1 MKGKK
6 LWKASFVAALGV
18 SVILTVSCG
27 GFSDIGKPCP
37 LKLEES
43 RKNLEAL
50 GESAR
55 IVEPSLE
62 CSISYCIANF
72 YNEKLNGY
80 CTAACEKTEDC
91 PNGYICDKFLNLER
105 IPKEYG
111 DDLVDLLNNKVC
123 IKIPPQP
130 TQ

>member
-1 MKGKK
+1 MSGKK
-6 LWKASFVAALGV
+6 LLRTSLLLAFGL
-18 SVILTVSCG
+18 SVVWFASCG

-43 RKNLEAL
+43 RRNLEAL
-50 GESAR
+50 GENAR

-72 YNEKLNGY
+72 YTKDLNGY
-80 CTAACEKTEDC
+80 CTIACEKAEDC
-91 PNGYICDKFLNLER
+91 PNGYYCDKFLNLER